1 MESVNQTQPNS
12 LKGNQILYKYRA
24 EKDLCFL
31 TCSHGTVPRSPVH
44 YLDFNKWVSLHDKR
58 DILLICR
65 DTIQGAMSLKQLQ
78 SKSIR
83 LRLQKYNVLE
93 GTCTFLLFLQHMCA
107 RWHITI
113 STSRGVS
120 LSWNLA
126 IYTNIR
132 HFKHDAWINIFHL
145 LFPPPS
151 PHVSLNFSFFAT
163 RGVPCCGT
171 LCTHRHVRILGISR
185 SHVAPVHS
193 YTITEIKIW
202 HVFLFFF
209 WLVQVFSTYQS
220 MSHTS
225 ISSLCVS
232 LAVTCFPHELIRW
245 HTSDD
250 HVFWVDTY
258 GVSYDMSLTFNGNTC
273 LRCVCCSYIT
283 SCDEVYSTCRPNLA
297 HRSCTAPLQC
307 HSDCMTWH
315 WTCLTQL

>member
-1 MESVNQTQPNS
+1 MSQLTWQTRHSSDLQRYNS
-12 LKGNQILYKYRA
+12 
-24 EKDLCFL
+24 F
-31 TCSHGTVPRSPVH
+31 
-44 YLDFNKWVSLHDKR
+44 
-58 DILLICR
+58 
-65 DTIQGAMSLKQLQ
+65 QGAMSLKQLQ

-93 GTCTFLLFLQHMCA
+93 WTCTFLLFLQHMCA

-126 IYTNIR
+126 ITP
-132 HFKHDAWINIFHL
+132 IFVISNMTHESIFSTFFFRL
-145 LFPPPS
+145 PPP
-151 PHVSLNFSFFAT
+151 HVFLNFSFFVT

-185 SHVAPVHS
+185 AHVAPVHS
-193 YTITEIKIW
+193 YTHHREKNMWRVPI
-202 HVFLFFF
+202 FF
-209 WLVQVFSTYQS
+209 WPVQVFSTYQS

-250 HVFWVDTY
+250 HVFWVDAY
-258 GVSYDMSLTFNGNTC
+258 GVSYDMSLTFNDNAC

-283 SCDEVYSTCRPNLA
+283 SCDEVYSTCRPNSA
-297 HRSCTAPLQC
+297 HHSCTTPLQC